1 MDATRLQE
9 LISRRDEIAR
19 QAEALAATPEA
30 DRPSKPAALKAWQ
43 RDLAEL
49 QALVAQFDAL
59 IGRGAAGRQPKVP
72 QVGPEPSHMAGQD
85 HDPDAGVTVARV
97 RKGRRA
103 EIRVTVKPWQGR
115 RVVDVRLWSQYEGQG
130 AEMKPS
136 RKGIAFD
143 AAKLSDLIDALIQA
157 KQHV

>member
-1 MDATRLQE
+1 MDETRLQE
-9 LISRRDEIAR
+9 LISRRDEIAK
-19 QAEALAATPEA
+19 QVEALAATPEA
-30 DRPSKPAALKAWQ
+30 ERPSKPAALKAWL

-59 IGRGAAGRQPKVP
+59 IAKVTSTSTSVVP
-72 QVGPEPSHMAGQD
+72 RVGLEPSPQGGPDFESGAGI
-85 HDPDAGVTVARV
+85 TVAKV
-97 RKGRRA
+97 SKGRRA

-115 RVVDVRLWSQYEGQG
+115 RVVDVRLWSRYEGQG
-130 AEMKPS
+130 DEMKPS

-143 AAKLSDLIDALIQA
+143 AAKLSDIIDALIQA

>member
-30 DRPSKPAALKAWQ
+30 DRPSKPAALKAWL

-59 IGRGAAGRQPKVP
+59 IGKGSAAHLSKVP
-72 QVGPEPSHMAGQD
+72 RVGPEPPEQAE
-85 HDPDAGVTVARV
+85 PDFESGAGVTVARV

>member
-30 DRPSKPAALKAWQ
+30 DRPSKPTALKAWQ

-49 QALVAQFDAL
+49 QALVAQFNAL
-59 IGRGAAGRQPKVP
+59 IEKGAAARVKQLPRVGLEPVAAQAPDSQPD
-72 QVGPEPSHMAGQD
+72 E
-85 HDPDAGVTVARV
+85 GVTVARV
-97 RKGRRA
+97 RKGRNA

-115 RVVDVRLWSQYEGQG
+115 RVVDVRVWFTREGQDQ
-130 AEMKPS
+130 EMRPS
-136 RKGIAFD
+136 GKGMAFD
-143 AAKLSDLIDALIQA
+143 SAKLSEVIDALIQA

>member
-1 MDATRLQE
+1 MDVTRLQE
-9 LISRRDEIAR
+9 LISRRDEIAL

-59 IGRGAAGRQPKVP
+59 IGRGLAAHLPKVSRA
-72 QVGPEPSHMAGQD
+72 GSEPAEQAAPDFES
-85 HDPDAGVTVARV
+85 DAGVTVASV

-115 RVVDVRLWSQYEGQG
+115 RVVDVRLWSRYEGQG
-130 AEMKPS
+130 GEMKPS

>member
-1 MDATRLQE
+1 MTMDQTRLQQ
-9 LISRRDEIAR
+9 LISRRDELASY
-19 QAEALAATPEA
+19 AAKLAATPLS
-30 DRPSKPAALKAWQ
+30 DRPSKPAELKAWE
-43 RDLAEL
+43 REL
-49 QALVAQFDAL
+49 SEVQALAKQFEAL
-59 IGRGAAGRQPKVP
+59 IERKSPKPRVAVPDLIAATD
-72 QVGPEPSHMAGQD
+72 PETGE
-85 HDPDAGVTVARV
+85 GVTVARV

-130 AEMKPS
+130 EEMKPS

-143 AAKLSDLIDALIQA
+143 ANKLSDIIDALIQA

>member
-1 MDATRLQE
+1 MTPTQLQE
-9 LISRRDEIAR
+9 LISRRDEIVR

-30 DRPSKPAALKAWQ
+30 DRPSKPAALKAWL
-43 RDLAEL
+43 RDLEEL
-49 QALVAQFDAL
+49 RALAKQFDAL
-59 IGRGAAGRQPKVP
+59 VLRAQPKQRITVP
-72 QVGPEPSHMAGQD
+72 KPVVATNPETGE
-85 HDPDAGVTVARV
+85 GVTVARV

-115 RVVDVRLWSQYEGQG
+115 RVVDVRLWSQYEGQDEG
-130 AEMKPS
+130 MKPS

-143 AAKLSDLIDALIQA
+143 AAKLSDIIDALIQA

>member
-9 LISRRDEIAR
+9 LISRRDEIAK
-19 QAEALAATPEA
+19 QAEALEATPEA
-30 DRPSKPAALKAWQ
+30 ERPSKPAALKAWR

-59 IGRGAAGRQPKVP
+59 IAKGTSASTPLVP
-72 QVGPEPSHMAGQD
+72 RVGPEPTSPGKPDFESGAGM
-85 HDPDAGVTVARV
+85 TVAKV
-97 RKGRRA
+97 SKGRRA
-103 EIRVTVKPWQGR
+103 EIRVTVKPWKGR
-115 RVVDVRLWSQYEGQG
+115 RVIDVRLWSKFEGQG
-130 AEMKPS
+130 DEMKPS

-143 AAKLSDLIDALIQA
+143 AGKLSDVIDALIKA